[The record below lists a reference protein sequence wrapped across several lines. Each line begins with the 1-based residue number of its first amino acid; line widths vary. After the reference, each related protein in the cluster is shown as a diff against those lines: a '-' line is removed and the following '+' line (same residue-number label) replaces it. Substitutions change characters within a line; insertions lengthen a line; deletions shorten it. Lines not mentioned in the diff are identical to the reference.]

1 MITTIL
7 SSQGRELRKVVTDH
21 PLTAAEIAWQTRN
34 LCQLHPDISADS
46 IRADTGKRQSDIG
59 GNNAK

>member
-34 LCQLHPDISADS
+34 LCQLHPDINPES
-46 IRADTGKRQSDIG
+46 IRTDTGKRETDTP
-59 GNNAK
+59 